1 MIKCGIIVEQE
12 MEFFHLGDNILLP
25 GIVLNKFMLEGVSTH
40 TLMLSILR
48 FYFYQKLIKRGK
60 RKPSERSELNCT

>member
-25 GIVLNKFMLEGVSTH
+25 GIVLNKFMLEG
-40 TLMLSILR
+40 
-48 FYFYQKLIKRGK
+48 
-60 RKPSERSELNCT
+60 